1 VVSEQAPRDI
11 LRCQELS
18 MNDNA
23 FREHI
28 LNLLNSGDAHQDFD
42 SEVENMPAEIR
53 GKRPAGGDHS
63 PWELLEHMRIAQS
76 DILRYSRGDA
86 DYVAVD
92 FPKGYWP
99 ASPEPPNEN
108 AWDESVAKFRADRD
122 AFAAIVNDES
132 IDLFAKIPH
141 GKATMLAQ
149 ILLAADHNTYHLGQL
164 VLVRK
169 ILTSD

>member
-1 VVSEQAPRDI
+1 
-11 LRCQELS
+11 
-18 MNDNA
+18 MNDTA

-28 LNLLNSGDAHQDFD
+28 LNLLTSGDAHQDFD
-42 SEVENMPAEIR
+42 SEVSDMPAEIR
-53 GKRPAGGDHS
+53 GNRPAGGDHS

-99 ASPEPPNEN
+99 ASPEPPSETE
-108 AWDESVAKFRADRD
+108 WDESVVKFRADRD

-132 IDLFAKIPH
+132 VDLFAKIPR
-141 GKATMLAQ
+141 GKATWLAQ

-169 ILTSD
+169 ILKSS

>member
-1 VVSEQAPRDI
+1 
-11 LRCQELS
+11 

-42 SEVENMPAEIR
+42 SEVDNMAAEIR

-86 DYVAVD
+86 DYVAAD

-99 ASPEPPNEN
+99 ASPEPPSDA

-122 AFAAIVNDES
+122 ALAAIVNDES

-141 GKATMLAQ
+141 GKATWLAQ

-169 ILTSD
+169 ILTSN

>member
-1 VVSEQAPRDI
+1 
-11 LRCQELS
+11 
-18 MNDNA
+18 MNEKA

-28 LNLLNSGDAHQDFD
+28 VNLLNSGDAHQDFD
-42 SEVENMPAEIR
+42 SEVSNMPAEIR
-53 GKRPAGGDHS
+53 GTRPKGASHS

-86 DYVAVD
+86 DYAAAE
-92 FPKGYWP
+92 FPQGYWP
-99 ASPEPPNEN
+99 ASPEPPNDK

-122 AFAAIVNDES
+122 AFAAIVNDDS
-132 IDLFAKIPH
+132 IDLFAKIPT
-141 GKATMLAQ
+141 GTATWLAQ

-169 ILTSD
+169 ILTSP

>member
-1 VVSEQAPRDI
+1 
-11 LRCQELS
+11 
-18 MNDNA
+18 MNDA

-28 LNLLNSGDAHQDFD
+28 LNLLNSGDAHRDFD
-42 SEVENMPAEIR
+42 SEVDDMPAEIR
-53 GKRPAGGDHS
+53 GKRPAGSHS

-86 DYVAVD
+86 NYVAVE
-92 FPKGYWP
+92 FPQGYWP
-99 ASPEPPNEN
+99 VSPEPPSDA

-122 AFAAIVNDES
+122 ALAAIVNDES

-141 GKATMLAQ
+141 GKSTWLAQ

-169 ILTSD
+169 ILTSN

>member
-1 VVSEQAPRDI
+1 
-11 LRCQELS
+11 
-18 MNDNA
+18 MNDTA
-23 FREHI
+23 FREQI
-28 LNLLNSGDAHQDFD
+28 LNLLNSGDAHPDFD
-42 SEVENMPAEIR
+42 SEVGNVPAATR
-53 GKRPAGGDHS
+53 GKRPAGGPHS

-86 DYVAVD
+86 NYVAVE
-92 FPKGYWP
+92 FPQGYWP
-99 ASPEPPNEN
+99 PTPEPPNAS

-122 AFAAIVNDES
+122 ALAAIVNDES

-141 GKATMLAQ
+141 GKATWLAQ

-169 ILTSD
+169 IVTAQ

>member
-1 VVSEQAPRDI
+1 
-11 LRCQELS
+11 
-18 MNDNA
+18 MNDKA
-23 FREHI
+23 FREHM

-42 SEVENMPAEIR
+42 SEVGNMPSEIR
-53 GKRPAGGDHS
+53 GKRPQGASHS

-86 DYVAVD
+86 DYVAAE
-92 FPKGYWP
+92 FPQGYWP
-99 ASPEPPNEN
+99 ASPQPPSDS

-122 AFAAIVNDES
+122 AFASIVNDES
-132 IDLFAKIPH
+132 VDLFAKIPK
-141 GKATMLAQ
+141 GNATWLAQ

-169 ILTSD
+169 MVTSQ